1 MIKKYLLMSLIMVL
15 IDYVYLSLVSG
26 FFNKQIKLIQ
36 GSKIKLDIPSTILC
50 YLFLTLGFYYFLI
63 NKKSTYIDA
72 FLLGLVIY
80 GVYETTNKAIL
91 KDWKWESVIID
102 TIWGGVL
109 FFLVK
114 TIYEKVR
121 LLF

>member
-1 MIKKYLLMSLIMVL
+1 MFK
-15 IDYVYLSLVSG
+15 
-26 FFNKQIKLIQ
+26 
-36 GSKIKLDIPSTILC
+36 
-50 YLFLTLGFYYFLI
+50 
-63 NKKSTYIDA
+63 
-72 FLLGLVIY
+72 
-80 GVYETTNKAIL
+80 GV

>member
-1 MIKKYLLMSLIMVL
+1 MIKKYLLLSLIMGL
-15 IDYVYLSLVSG
+15 IDSIYLRLVSG

-36 GSKIKLDIPSTILC
+36 GTKIKLDIPATILC

-72 FLLGLVIY
+72 FLLGFVIY

-91 KDWKWESVIID
+91 KKWRWETVLLDS
-102 TIWGGVL
+102 IWGGTL

>member
-1 MIKKYLLMSLIMVL
+1 MIKKYLLLSVIMVL

-26 FFNKQIKLIQ
+26 FFNKQISLIQ
-36 GSKIKLDIPSTILC
+36 NSNIKLNYPATILC

-63 NKKSTYIDA
+63 NKKSTYMDA

-91 KDWKWESVIID
+91 KKWKWDSVIID
-102 TIWGGVL
+102 TIWGGTL

-114 TIYEKVR
+114 MIFEKVR

>member
-1 MIKKYLLMSLIMVL
+1 MIKKYLLLSLIMGL
-15 IDYVYLSLVSG
+15 IDSIYLRLVSR
-26 FFNKQIKLIQ
+26 FFNKQIRLIQ

-50 YLFLTLGFYYFLI
+50 YLFLTIGFYYFLI

-72 FLLGLVIY
+72 FLLGFVIY

-91 KDWKWESVIID
+91 KKWRWETVMLDS
-102 TIWGGVL
+102 IWGGVL